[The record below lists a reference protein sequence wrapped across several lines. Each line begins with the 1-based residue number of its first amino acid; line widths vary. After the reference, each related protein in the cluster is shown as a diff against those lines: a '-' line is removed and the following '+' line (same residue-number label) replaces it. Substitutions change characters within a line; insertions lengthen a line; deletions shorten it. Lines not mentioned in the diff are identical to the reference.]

1 MKTEPQ
7 AQAYFWMLLQPYT
20 SIDGIGMALLTEQDR
35 ADLIKISADAPQC
48 IGNLAKLTNMEE
60 SQLKALPQ
68 LFMKVI
74 IATY

>member
-1 MKTEPQ
+1 
-7 AQAYFWMLLQPYT
+7 
-20 SIDGIGMALLTEQDR
+20 MALLTENDR

-48 IGNLAKLTNMEE
+48 IGKLAKLTKMDE